1 MPLPHRKLF
10 ARAMIAA
17 AAAACEGRGTWRT
30 LHYLKDDGDI
40 GWLFLFW
47 KWTRISAMT
56 SGAICPTDALYH
68 YSCLFSRSQK
78 VDLTVRIREIL
89 SHYPP
94 GISVLKEFV
103 QNADDAGARVLR
115 MCVDKRQHSTSALPA
130 ETLAPFQGPSL
141 LVFNDAVFSDRDF
154 ESICNIGNSVKK
166 LEVAKTGRFGL
177 GFNAVYHLTDLPSF
191 ASRNRIV
198 FFDPHAQYYP
208 SLAAPC

>member
-1 MPLPHRKLF
+1 MLGMDSDF
-10 ARAMIAA
+10 
-17 AAAACEGRGTWRT
+17 G
-30 LHYLKDDGDI
+30 DDFGCD
-40 GWLFLFW
+40 GS
-47 KWTRISAMT
+47 RDT
-56 SGAICPTDALYH
+56 SRL
-68 YSCLFSRSQK
+68 CLFSNASFLCSQK
-78 VDLTVRIREIL
+78 VDLTIRIREIL

-115 MCVDKRQHSTSALPA
+115 MCVDNRQHSTSALPA

-191 ASRNRIV
+191 VSRNRIV
-198 FFDPHAQYYP
+198 FFDPHAQCYP
-208 SLAAPC
+208 SLPHPLPPSRSLAHTSHPSGSFPA

>member
-1 MPLPHRKLF
+1 MISGMTILTSAFSFLPTSLMF
-10 ARAMIAA
+10 
-17 AAAACEGRGTWRT
+17 
-30 LHYLKDDGDI
+30 
-40 GWLFLFW
+40 FL
-47 KWTRISAMT
+47 
-56 SGAICPTDALYH
+56 
-68 YSCLFSRSQK
+68 SCSQK

-115 MCVDKRQHSTSALPA
+115 MCVDKRQHSTKALPA
-130 ETLAPFQGPSL
+130 ESLAPFQGPCL

-198 FFDPHAQYYP
+198 FFDPHAQYV
-208 SLAAPC
+208 

>member
-1 MPLPHRKLF
+1 MDLDFGDDFGYDTPHQQS
-10 ARAMIAA
+10 ASAPSPP
-17 AAAACEGRGTWRT
+17 
-30 LHYLKDDGDI
+30 
-40 GWLFLFW
+40 LFL
-47 KWTRISAMT
+47 T
-56 SGAICPTDALYH
+56 PLVLY
-68 YSCLFSRSQK
+68 SQK

-115 MCVDKRQHSTSALPA
+115 MCVDKRQHSTKTLPSN
-130 ETLAPFQGPSL
+130 TLAPFQGPCL
-141 LVFNDAVFSDRDF
+141 LVFNDAVCSDRDF

-198 FFDPHAQYYP
+198 FFDPHAQ
-208 SLAAPC
+208 

>member
-1 MPLPHRKLF
+1 M
-10 ARAMIAA
+10 
-17 AAAACEGRGTWRT
+17 
-30 LHYLKDDGDI
+30 
-40 GWLFLFW
+40 
-47 KWTRISAMT
+47 
-56 SGAICPTDALYH
+56 
-68 YSCLFSRSQK
+68 
-78 VDLTVRIREIL
+78 
-89 SHYPP
+89 
-94 GISVLKEFV
+94 LKEFV

-191 ASRNRIV
+191 VSRNRIV
-198 FFDPHAQYYP
+198 FFDPHAQCNP
-208 SLAAPC
+208 SLPHTLPPSRSLAHTSHPSGSFPA